1 MSSDS
6 GSVVN
11 AAFIG
16 IFSAAQQSA
25 SAPRHLPA
33 HTGRARL
40 GYDRCRVLLD
50 HYAGLELHQLRHSAA
65 TTSETGRVASDAS
78 WQRIEQIA

>member
-6 GSVVN
+6 GSNVN
-11 AAFIG
+11 AAFTG
-16 IFSAAQQSA
+16 IFSAAQQPA

-33 HTGRARL
+33 HRPRARL
-40 GYDRCRVLLD
+40 GYDRCHVLLD

-65 TTSETGRVASDAS
+65 TTRQTGRVASDAS
-78 WQRIEQIA
+78 WQRIGQIA